1 MKALVFYKGWGKDDH
16 YQEYTTALVNNQ
28 EDIDKFFE
36 EMDYETGDLYR
47 WIDDKEDTST
57 LSFDDETPY
66 IVRFNCSYLDSDY
79 PAYYG
84 FKLLS
89 EAEYK
94 RKLKKKIEEQEE
106 ALYLLERHLKDMEEQ
121 NETK

>member
-16 YQEYTTALVNNQ
+16 YQEYTTVLVNNQ

-36 EMDYETGDLYR
+36 DMEYETGDIYR
-47 WIDDKEDTST
+47 WVNDEEDTST

-89 EAEYK
+89 ETEYR

-106 ALYLLERHLKDMEEQ
+106 ALYLLERHLKGMEEQ
-121 NETK
+121 NGTK

>member
-1 MKALVFYKGWGKDDH
+1 MGKDDH
-16 YQEYTTALVNNQ
+16 YQEYTTVLVNNQ

-36 EMDYETGDLYR
+36 NMEYETGDIYR
-47 WIDDKEDTST
+47 WVNDEEDTST

-89 EAEYK
+89 ETEYR

-106 ALYLLERHLKDMEEQ
+106 ALYLLERHLKGMEEQ
-121 NETK
+121 NGTK